1 MSMIP
6 DERRAKKNERNR
18 QYYEANKDRVNDKHR
33 QYREFNKEELAER
46 RRRHYEANKERIVEQ
61 NRRRYEADKD
71 RVAEKSRQYHEANRD
86 TITERKR
93 RNYDANKEKMAE
105 RNRRYL
111 RKKSFAK
118 EDGSSFKAWLASI
131 YNPNKVKVFE
141 AIANLTPDPGQTLA
155 ELIHELSGY
164 AMEVC
169 EQIANPT
176 VIEDS
181 PTLTPAP
188 APDLF

>member
-1 MSMIP
+1 MSMTP
-6 DERRAKKNERNR
+6 EEKRARKNERNR
-18 QYYEANKDRVNDKHR
+18 QYYEANKDRVNNKHR

-46 RRRHYEANKERIVEQ
+46 RRRHHKANKERIVEQ
-61 NRRRYEADKD
+61 NRRRYEVDKD
-71 RVAEKSRQYHEANRD
+71 RVAEKSRQYHEANKD

-93 RNYDANKEKMAE
+93 RNYEANKEKMAE
-105 RNRRYL
+105 RNRKYL
-111 RKKSFAK
+111 RQKSFAK
-118 EDGSSFKAWLASI
+118 EDGSSFQAWLASL

-141 AIANLTPDPGQTLA
+141 AIANLQPDPGQTLA

-164 AMEVC
+164 AMAVC
-169 EQIANPT
+169 EQIANPP

-181 PTLTPAP
+181 PALTPPA